1 MCATRSN
8 YTYTEYFHFIHEYYL
23 GLDGKGFWMLNK
35 TRVIDIIFIFFFKND
50 PWQKTE
56 TERRISL

>member
-1 MCATRSN
+1 MCATGSN
-8 YTYTEYFHFIHEYYL
+8 SIYTGYFYFINEYYL
-23 GLDGKGFWMLNK
+23 HLDGKGFWMLNI
-35 TRVIDIIFIFFFKND
+35 TRVIDIFFKND